1 MSNPI
6 GMHAS
11 KKTILDWFRTG
22 ELERAFDALDHSA
35 VSMLD
40 ADIGLLLADFG
51 KALEEAV
58 ALGDGQNERK
68 IRHRVSAFTRCLA
81 SDFNPSDIVPI
92 ISIPPRHRGK
102 ILLLS
107 MLGGLLDGLVC
118 VRSNDL
124 YHRDILRNA
133 QLEISD
139 LGLRSTSIHP
149 LGGACLRD
157 GGKDDRVTIWGGSD
171 DFGACDKEFLVELLI
186 PFYPGRAI
194 VIED

>member
-1 MSNPI
+1 
-6 GMHAS
+6 MHAS

-22 ELERAFDALDHSA
+22 EFERAFDALDHSA
-35 VSMLD
+35 VSLLD
-40 ADIGLLLADFG
+40 ADFWPLLADLD
-51 KALEEAV
+51 KALDEAV
-58 ALGDGQNERK
+58 ALGDGRNERK
-68 IRHRVSAFTRCLA
+68 IRHRVSALTRCLA
-81 SDFNPSDIVPI
+81 NDFNPSDIVPI
-92 ISIPPRHRGK
+92 ILIPPRYRGK
-102 ILLLS
+102 VLLIS

-149 LGGACLRD
+149 LGGAWLRD
-157 GGKDDRVTIWGGSD
+157 GGKDARVTICGRSD
-171 DFGACDKEFLVELLI
+171 EFGACDKQFLAELLV
-186 PFYPGRAI
+186 PFYPDRAV